1 VAELLDG
8 LSAENLPGAVE
19 IASLP
24 EHVRGFDDVKERQHE
39 AALAKQSELMAAFR
53 LRSA

>member
-1 VAELLDG
+1 VAELEAG
-8 LSAENLPGAVE
+8 LSADNLATGVE

-39 AALAKQSELMAAFR
+39 AAQTKQADLLAAFR